1 MKILGIETSCDETAA
16 AVVDCDKNI
25 LSNVI
30 YSQTTEHAAYGG
42 VVPEIASRAH
52 IDNIEE
58 IVKKALQQA
67 KTNINDIDAIAVT
80 AGPGLIGGV
89 IVGLMF
95 AKGLAAATQ
104 KPLICV
110 NHLEGHAL
118 TCRLTDNVEFPY
130 LLLLVSGGHCQFII
144 CEAVGKYKI
153 IGQTMDDALGE
164 AFDKTAKMLGL
175 GYPGGP
181 VVEKLALEGDENR
194 FKFTLP
200 LQGNKNAQRS
210 CDFSFSGLKTAVLR
224 EVESLK
230 FKMKTQDKKDICA
243 SFQKV
248 ACDSILDRLN
258 NAVEIY
264 LQNRSQRRFVISGGV
279 AANKYIGN
287 KIKNFLA
294 EKQFEFYA
302 PPLKLCTD
310 NAAMIAWAGAE
321 KFKLG
326 MKDELNFMPRAR
338 WSLES

>member
-16 AVVDCDKNI
+16 AVVDGDKNI

-30 YSQTTEHAAYGG
+30 YSQTAEHAAYGG

-67 KTNINDIDAIAVT
+67 KTDIKDIDAIAVT

-181 VVEKLALEGDENR
+181 MVEKLALEGDENR

-230 FKMKTQDKKDICA
+230 FKMTVQDKKDVCA

-264 LQNRSQRRFVISGGV
+264 LQNYAHRRFVISGGV
-279 AANKYIGN
+279 AANKYIGD